1 MLILL
6 NIDGLFLWKTKTV
19 YQLKQITNSQ
29 IPILWL
35 RGNGIEVYLRHKEGK
50 AFVAKR
56 FIRSLKNKI
65 CNYMNAKLKHVCIGK
80 LDNIV

>member
-1 MLILL
+1 MLILI
-6 NIDGLFLWKTKTV
+6 NIDGLLLWKTKTV
-19 YQLKQITNSQ
+19 ITITSSQ

-35 RGNGIEVYLRHKEGK
+35 RGNGIETYLRQQEGK

-65 CNYMNAKLKHVCIGK
+65 CNYMNAKLKHVRIGK

>member
-1 MLILL
+1 MLILI
-6 NIDGLFLWKTKTV
+6 NIDGLLLWKTKTV
-19 YQLKQITNSQ
+19 ITITSSQ

-35 RGNGIEVYLRHKEGK
+35 RGNGIETYLRQKEGK

>member
-6 NIDGLFLWKTKTV
+6 NIDGLLLWKTKTV
-19 YQLKQITNSQ
+19 ITITNSQ

>member
-19 YQLKQITNSQ
+19 ITITNSQ

-50 AFVAKR
+50 ALVAKR

>member
-6 NIDGLFLWKTKTV
+6 NIDGLLLWKTKTV
-19 YQLKQITNSQ
+19 ITITNSQ

-35 RGNGIEVYLRHKEGK
+35 RGNGIEVYLRHKEEK
-50 AFVAKR
+50 AFVAKT

-80 LDNIV
+80 LDYIV

>member
-19 YQLKQITNSQ
+19 ITITNSQ

-35 RGNGIEVYLRHKEGK
+35 RGNGIEVYLRRKEGK